1 MKEIKIFLDK
11 NKKEEIKE
19 GIKFEPIV
27 AGKITI
33 GEIYVYNTLNFFVN
47 VKLTIEGEN
56 IKISKSIKELKPM
69 ELKRVEFKFTPK
81 LTTMKPIKAKL
92 KINIDYVVT

>member
-1 MKEIKIFLDK
+1 MREIKIYLDK
-11 NKKEEIKE
+11 NKKKEIKE
-19 GIKFEPIV
+19 GIQFEQVI
-27 AGKITI
+27 AGTTTI
-33 GEIYVYNTLNFFVN
+33 GEIYLFNTLNFFMN
-47 VKLTIEGEN
+47 VKLKIEGED

-92 KINIDYVVT
+92 KINIDYIVT